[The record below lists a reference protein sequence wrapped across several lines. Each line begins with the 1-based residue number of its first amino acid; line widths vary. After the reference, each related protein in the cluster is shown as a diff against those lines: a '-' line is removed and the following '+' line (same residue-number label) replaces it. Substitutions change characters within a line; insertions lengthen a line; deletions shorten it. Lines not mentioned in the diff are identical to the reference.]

1 MSLRVKLALALA
13 VLAAAATVAIGV
25 WSYVGTTDRLR
36 SEVDRS
42 LDDAARGIVERSRR
56 EGLVLAPPRRGP
68 DEGSLDYRPASF
80 EQILVQVIDG
90 GGAVVVAPEGLELPV
105 ADVDV
110 AVTSARDPSPWVRR
124 DVSIDDEPYR
134 MLTVPLGGGQGA
146 VQLARSLAE
155 TDRLLDS
162 LRNRTV
168 VAVILVIAA
177 AAALGWLV
185 ATQVTRRLVRLT
197 SAAEEVAASGRLDV
211 PVPEGGTDEVGR
223 LGAAFDEM
231 LAALARSRDA
241 QQRLVQDA
249 GHELRTPLTSLRT
262 NVAVLRRYDALPPAE
277 RARLL
282 ADLDGETRELAAL
295 VDELVELATEQRGDE
310 AEDDVE
316 LGALVERVAERARRR
331 SGRTVLVDA
340 DGSALVGRPGALERA
355 VSNLVDNAAKFGGG
369 DRAPI
374 EVTVRRGRVTVCDR
388 GPGIDPADLPH
399 VFDRFYRAVPARS
412 RPGSGLGLAIVRDVA
427 EAHGGH
433 VFAEA
438 REGGGACVGFE
449 VPVR

>member
-1 MSLRVKLALALA
+1 MSLRVKLAMALA
-13 VLAAAATVAIGV
+13 VLAAAATVAVGV
-25 WSYVGTTDRLR
+25 WSYVGTADRLR

-42 LDDAARGIVERSRR
+42 LDEAARGIAERAGR
-56 EGLVLAPPRRGP
+56 EGVVVQPPRHGP

-80 EQILVQVIDG
+80 QQILVQVVGADG
-90 GGAVVVAPEGLELPV
+90 SVVLAPEGLLLPV
-105 ADVDV
+105 GQADV
-110 AVTSARDPSPWVRR
+110 ALAAARDPSPWVRR
-124 DVSIDDEPYR
+124 DASVDGEPYR
-134 MLTVPLGGGQGA
+134 MLTLPLGGGQGA

-162 LRNRTV
+162 LRNRTI

-223 LGAAFDEM
+223 LGTAFDEM

-262 NVAVLRRYDALPPAE
+262 NVAVLRRYEALPPAE

-282 ADLDGETRELAAL
+282 ADLDGETRELTLL
-295 VDELVELATEQRGDE
+295 VNELVELATEQREDE
-310 AEDDVE
+310 AEEDVE

-340 DGSALVGRPGALERA
+340 DDSALAGRPAALERA
-355 VSNLVDNAAKFGGG
+355 VSNLIDNAAKFDDG
-369 DRAPI
+369 DASPV

-388 GPGIDPADLPH
+388 GPGIDHADLPH